1 MLVTSRDD
9 GGGNGIVAAVF
20 FFSTGAHLMTV
31 VASNT
36 GTPAS
41 GNTAGRLD
49 NRHVLLGVTGGIAAY
64 KSADLVRRLQDL
76 GATVQVVMTKAAQE
90 FITPLTMQA
99 LSGHPV
105 HTDLLDPAAEAAM
118 GHIELARW
126 ADLVLIAPASADFM
140 ARLAHGHA
148 DDLLT
153 TLCLATPAPIALA
166 PAMNQGMWRDPATQ
180 TNLAVLR
187 ERQYAVFGPA
197 EGSQACGDVGPGR
210 MLEPTEIAQ
219 RTAALFPSRRLDG
232 LRVVITA
239 GPTREALDPVRYIS
253 NHSSGKMGFAL
264 AAAAA
269 DAGARTTLIAG
280 PVQLATPD
288 RVARIDVE
296 SAQQMYDAVLAQV
309 PDCDIFIAAAA
320 VADYRPRSVAE
331 QKIKKQHSASPGTET
346 LTIELIRNPDIVA
359 TVAAGSPRP
368 FTVGFAA
375 ETCDVLTY
383 ARDKLERKN
392 LDMIVAND
400 VAAAGIG
407 FNSDNNAVTV
417 LWRGGEA
424 QLGERAKS
432 LLARDLIGL
441 IANRLYPQLA

>member
-1 MLVTSRDD
+1 
-9 GGGNGIVAAVF
+9 
-20 FFSTGAHLMTV
+20 MTV
-31 VASNT
+31 VVSD
-36 GTPAS
+36 P
-41 GNTAGRLD
+41 GNHSARDAAGRLD
-49 NRHVLLGVTGGIAAY
+49 NRHILLGVTGGIAAY

-76 GATVQVVMTKAAQE
+76 GATVQVVMTRAAQE
-90 FITPLTMQA
+90 FITPLTLQA

-126 ADLVLIAPASADFM
+126 ADLVLIAPASADFI

-187 ERQYAVFGPA
+187 ERQVALFGPV

-210 MLEPTEIAQ
+210 MLEPADIAQ
-219 RTAALFPSRRLDG
+219 RAAALFPSRRLDG

-296 SAQQMYDAVLAQV
+296 SAQQMYDAVMAQL

-320 VADYRPRSVAE
+320 VADYRPRTVAA
-331 QKIKKQHSASPGTET
+331 QKIKKQNKDAAATET
-346 LTIELIRNPDIVA
+346 LTIELVRNPDIVA
-359 TVAAGSPRP
+359 SVAAGSPRP

-375 ETCDVLTY
+375 ETHDLLTY

-407 FNSDNNAVTV
+407 FNSDNNAVSV

-441 IANRLYPQLA
+441 IANRLHPQLA